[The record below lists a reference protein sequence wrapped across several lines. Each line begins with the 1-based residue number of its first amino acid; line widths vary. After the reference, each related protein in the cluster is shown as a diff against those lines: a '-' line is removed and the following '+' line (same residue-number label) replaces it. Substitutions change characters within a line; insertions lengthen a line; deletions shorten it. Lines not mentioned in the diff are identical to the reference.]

1 MLCIQPAGYSTFFP
15 STLQLHHV
23 VPSVYSPRLSIM
35 LGNAFLSS
43 QAPAYRHNPPYCST
57 VTSPRHIHHLPSPS
71 FPTTYTYRHQP
82 PPPPAFPYPRP
93 SHAFHFQSTPQR
105 LIPRAFTTAN
115 SPYPTPTTVAP
126 PPSSLIFQPTVIF
139 SAAISF
145 SFPRL
150 PTFSSTSSPLRPS
163 YPTNRPTS
171 SIIITSHE
179 RTSVF
184 TGYSPSTMPPYQK
197 TAILEFPF

>member
-1 MLCIQPAGYSTFFP
+1 MLVQDSSIAPMLCIQPAGYSTFFP

-82 PPPPAFPYPRP
+82 PPPPAFSYPRP
-93 SHAFHFQSTPQR
+93 SPCLSSVFICCHRQPTTFTSTPVFFPTIHHHLCHRR
-105 LIPRAFTTAN
+105 LRLHQLYNPATMST
-115 SPYPTPTTVAP
+115 Y
-126 PPSSLIFQPTVIF
+126 
-139 SAAISF
+139 
-145 SFPRL
+145 RL
-150 PTFSSTSSPLRPS
+150 PEDRYSRV
-163 YPTNRPTS
+163 
-171 SIIITSHE
+171 SIL
-179 RTSVF
+179 V
-184 TGYSPSTMPPYQK
+184 
-197 TAILEFPF
+197 